1 MLVYLVIR
9 FLDTWRVICVY
20 VFGVIGVLE
29 FDYFCHFTVVMRCST
44 VGKGKKKREKK
55 YIYICEE
62 DVVVDVELNEAR
74 NQEKKRETIAGQ
86 GPGVPLVL
94 KNVL

>member
-1 MLVYLVIR
+1 MACYMCICLWCNWCARIR
-9 FLDTWRVICVY
+9 LLLSLY
-20 VFGVIGVLE
+20 
-29 FDYFCHFTVVMRCST
+29 CSYALQYC
-44 VGKGKKKREKK
+44 GKGEKEKREKN
-55 YIYICEE
+55 IYICEE